1 MGHFQCSV
9 FGLFLSLLAT
19 QYDPVDRVSAEGKC
33 ASTAPLVT
41 ALPTGPSGC
50 TLADTQKGIQGALSR

>member
-1 MGHFQCSV
+1 MGHLQCWV

-33 ASTAPLVT
+33 ASTAHLVT
-41 ALPTGPSGC
+41 ALPTGQSGC
-50 TLADTQKGIQGALSR
+50 TMADTQKGIQAALSR

>member
-1 MGHFQCSV
+1 MGHLQCSV

-19 QYDPVDRVSAEGKC
+19 QCDPVDRVSAEAK
-33 ASTAPLVT
+33 ASTAPLVI

-50 TLADTQKGIQGALSR
+50 TLEDTQKGIQAALTR

>member
-1 MGHFQCSV
+1 MGHLQCWV

-19 QYDPVDRVSAEGKC
+19 QYHLVDPVSAEAKC

-50 TLADTQKGIQGALSR
+50 TMADTQKGIQAASTR